1 MKTHPLFWLF
11 PVFALMMISGLPPY
25 IVSAQSSL
33 SGVASEISGR
43 VVSQEGQGIPFA
55 RVTVEL
61 MGRTAQSPPPRET
74 YTDAEGDFRVADL
87 PPGEYYANAS
97 LFGYLPS
104 TAVDR
109 VPPKK
114 LRPGESVTLRLVKAG
129 VVSGKVL
136 DERGNPIVSIMIG
149 AIQVRDQDDRKFD
162 RERISQVASTDDRGI
177 YRLFGLIP
185 GSYIVC
191 TAPAYQRSIIN
202 PYKGDVPIYHPSSG
216 REEAAEI
223 KVTLGEEVENTD
235 IRWRAQRGNLISGAI
250 ILPAKADIGRGVNV
264 IVMNAIGGSQAGG
277 VLIQPDEDK
286 LKWMLDGI
294 PDGEYSVMARS
305 GDGNSEFGLVSAV
318 RKITVKGADV
328 SNVDLTMTP
337 LAVVAGK
344 VVIEKLKSQVEGC
357 VVEKDFSIE
366 GVSIAARQMGASGID
381 RQLMMFDPWSRV
393 DASGGFIFRGM
404 VAGQYAFMPMALSEN
419 LYVRSMTVP
428 VRTAATTRAQPSA
441 DISRSGLTVRAGE
454 RFTDIAVTLAE
465 GAASLRGT
473 VVASEVASLPPRLKV
488 YLLPAEQ
495 AAIDNLLRYAESFA
509 TDKGAFTLR
518 SVAPGKY
525 LIIALPLEP
534 DLSVEQMTRFVWHE
548 AAERVR
554 LRRLAESAGTTI
566 ELQPCQRATDYKLL
580 LK

>member
-1 MKTHPLFWLF
+1 
-11 PVFALMMISGLPPY
+11 
-25 IVSAQSSL
+25 
-33 SGVASEISGR
+33 
-43 VVSQEGQGIPFA
+43 
-55 RVTVEL
+55 
-61 MGRTAQSPPPRET
+61 
-74 YTDAEGDFRVADL
+74 
-87 PPGEYYANAS
+87 
-97 LFGYLPS
+97 
-104 TAVDR
+104 
-109 VPPKK
+109 
-114 LRPGESVTLRLVKAG
+114 VTLRLVKAG